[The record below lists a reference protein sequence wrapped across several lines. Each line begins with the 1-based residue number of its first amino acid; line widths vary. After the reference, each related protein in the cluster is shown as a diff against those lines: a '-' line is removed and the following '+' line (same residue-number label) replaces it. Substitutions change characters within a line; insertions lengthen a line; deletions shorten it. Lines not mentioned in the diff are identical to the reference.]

1 MGTGNNSVTSNN
13 IKLVHYTG
21 RWWIDCYISKEG
33 PGWAPPSP
41 LLAVPNVTAHPST
54 ACVPITALLNN
65 GPLLC
70 GCNVPIK
77 GLICCTSI
85 WCWQEVVTTHS
96 WRMQLLIT
104 HCESL
109 NRLCECE
116 DGSDELRNILTYVKW
131 RCRCCTRTK
140 ANGEHIARTM
150 SPNDCT
156 DSIPFTFIQERRT
169 SHRAPKCMALSVI
182 WQMIS
187 TPLTL
192 FDESFIKTAV
202 TAFPH
207 RYHGN

>member
-116 DGSDELRNILTYVKW
+116 DGSDELRNILTPTWSEGVAVAREQRQTANTLLEPWVLMTAQIQYLLRLFRNGEPRTARPNAW
-131 RCRCCTRTK
+131 RCQSSGK
-140 ANGEHIARTM
+140 W
-150 SPNDCT
+150 
-156 DSIPFTFIQERRT
+156 FQ
-169 SHRAPKCMALSVI
+169 HRWHCLMKVS
-182 WQMIS
+182 
-187 TPLTL
+187 
-192 FDESFIKTAV
+192 
-202 TAFPH
+202 
-207 RYHGN
+207 